1 MRFLLYNIRYGA
13 GIGRRIHFPFPYS
26 GYLKRTN
33 GQLDRIADF
42 IKDQRPDIVGLVE
55 VDTGSFRNGGDS
67 QAAAIAGPLCHRHV
81 FRTKY
86 GYDSLASKLPLLR
99 QQANAVMTNQKILG
113 QRFHYLNHG
122 MKRLVIEVGL
132 PGLTVFLVHLALKY
146 RQRQYQLIDL
156 HQIVRR
162 TPGPVV
168 VAGDFNAFRGHGE
181 LAGFMAATGLRN
193 ADPWGLPSYPSRSPH
208 RQLDFILHSP
218 ELQTRNFQA
227 PAVRYSDH
235 VPLIWDFEPP
245 AGNTTGIID
254 GCGLTRPWPD
264 GIGLRKPQGAFHG
277 PLSFGHPGHRG
288 RPPVDSGLRAQ
299 DHRRCS
305 QRS

>member
-1 MRFLLYNIRYGA
+1 MRFLLYNIRYAA

-26 GYLKRTN
+26 GYLKHTGGHLN
-33 GQLDRIADF
+33 LIADF

-67 QAAAIAGPLCHRHV
+67 QAAAIAGPLCHRQV

-86 GYDSLASKLPLLR
+86 GHDSLACKLPLLR

-122 MKRLVIEVGL
+122 MKRLVIEVRL
-132 PGLTVFLVHLALKY
+132 PDLTVFLVHLALKY

-156 HQIVRR
+156 HEIVRR
-162 TPGPVV
+162 TRGPVV
-168 VAGDFNAFRGHGE
+168 VAGDFNVFRGDGE
-181 LAGFMAATGLRN
+181 LTGFMAATGLVN
-193 ADPWGLPSYPSRSPH
+193 ADPLGLPSYPSRSPR

-218 ELQTRNFQA
+218 QLRTLDFQA

-235 VPLIWDFEPP
+235 VPLIWDFDLE
-245 AGNTTGIID
+245 AE
-254 GCGLTRPWPD
+254 TR
-264 GIGLRKPQGAFHG
+264 
-277 PLSFGHPGHRG
+277 
-288 RPPVDSGLRAQ
+288 RAA
-299 DHRRCS
+299 
-305 QRS
+305 